1 MGNQTLKQIGVDES
15 KPVQEVF
22 YNDNVAGGGFVYFYL
37 NFTDSTKAATF
48 MQTYYAVENI
58 KTNMD
63 EYLSFYFGENA
74 GVKVND
80 PQAYLRYITNGNV
93 LSSILDADGKTQNGH
108 LYEATDTR
116 PGKLLSEEQVKYQN
130 MWYTLNRKMISSY
143 DLLKKDV
150 KDTEVNSH
158 DERQSNRTVFDNLV
172 NKDGMRR
179 FINEKGTTSSDGYKE
194 YRFNTEKDNA
204 GLTAIMADNENID
217 TLTINSE
224 TAKKIASGGMYW
236 RCKD

>member
-1 MGNQTLKQIGVDES
+1 MIKKIVINDSVPVTQWGNQTLKQIGVDES

-63 EYLSFYFGENA
+63 EYLSFYFGKNA

-93 LSSILDADGKTQNGH
+93 LSLFWMLMERH
-108 LYEATDTR
+108 RTDTC
-116 PGKLLSEEQVKYQN
+116 
-130 MWYTLNRKMISSY
+130 
-143 DLLKKDV
+143 
-150 KDTEVNSH
+150 
-158 DERQSNRTVFDNLV
+158 
-172 NKDGMRR
+172 MRR
-179 FINEKGTTSSDGYKE
+179 QIQ
-194 YRFNTEKDNA
+194 
-204 GLTAIMADNENID
+204 GLENC
-217 TLTINSE
+217 LVRN
-224 TAKKIASGGMYW
+224 
-236 RCKD
+236 R